1 METKIVTIDFADPR
15 LSAADYSRF
24 KDICNACDYAR
35 INLMS
40 RHNIEL
46 GEPYIENGHVRVK
59 VTSKGSTNIDN
70 VGNRLRGISNYL
82 LNRSGYTV
90 FYSHHRIG
98 NRLLNYREVD
108 ECILDKINEDELQ
121 KLINKF
127 EEASANLMNF
137 IREYT
142 GKENLDG

>member
-35 INLMS
+35 INLMN

-82 LNRSGYTV
+82 LNRSGYTL

-98 NRLLNYREVD
+98 NRLLNYCEVD
-108 ECILDKINEDELQ
+108 ERILDRIDEDELQ
-121 KLINKF
+121 KLINEF

-142 GKENLDG
+142 GKDEADG

>member
-15 LSAADYSRF
+15 LSAADYKRF
-24 KDICNACDYAR
+24 QDIRNACDYAR

-90 FYSHHRIG
+90 FYSRHRIG

-108 ECILDKINEDELQ
+108 ERILDKINEDELQ
-121 KLINKF
+121 KLINEF

-142 GKENLDG
+142 GKENIDG